1 MKRLLKIEIL
11 KNLAYRPFKIFSIIY
26 LCAII
31 VVALIGFAELNFGVS
46 AKFKLKDLGIYNF
59 PNIWH
64 FTAYIVSLLKL
75 FLAAIV
81 VFSIS
86 QEFSNRMFKQNIID
100 GLSKWEFLKSKL
112 LTIGV
117 FSTLSTLFV
126 AIISLL
132 LGLKNS
138 DPYASYEFLSEFFFL
153 GLYFVKIF
161 LFLVLFL
168 FLTILFRNSIFPFL
182 TFFIFWII
190 EGIFSIICIILETQS
205 LIPHWLANIYQYLPL
220 YTISKIVEAPFER
233 IEPNVSGVGDSLFSI
248 SKDIDIPWLHLAL
261 GIGYII
267 LFIFG
272 SFKILSKRDW

>member
-248 SKDIDIPWLHLAL
+248 SKDIDIPWMHLAL